1 MDREAERDLADAFG
15 WVKEL
20 VEDSCYCGFNLYCDD
35 YDASEDLKSRIER

>member
-1 MDREAERDLADAFG
+1 MDRGAERDLADAFG

-35 YDASEDLKSRIER
+35 YDALEDLKSRIER